1 MIYSR
6 EVHFDQRCPS
16 IDAVTD
22 RVRQRTGIQIIY
34 LSDKWLL
41 VNPFD
46 QEDIFSLYQVDQS
59 IVLTSEGA
67 TTDLLIAT
75 LYTLLEMGGHY
86 TDWSD

>member
-6 EVHFDQRCPS
+6 EVHFDQGCPS
-16 IDAVTD
+16 IDEVTH
-22 RVRQRTGIQIIY
+22 RIRLRTGIQTIY

-46 QEDIFSLYQVDQS
+46 QEDIFSLYQEDQS

-75 LYTLLEMGGHY
+75 LYTLLEMGGYY
-86 TDWSD
+86 TDWSN

>member
-6 EVHFDQRCPS
+6 EVHFDKGCPS
-16 IDAVTD
+16 IDEVTD
-22 RVRQRTGIQIIY
+22 RIRQRTGIQTIY

-46 QEDIFSLYQVDQS
+46 QEDIFSLYQEDQS

-67 TTDLLIAT
+67 ITNLLIAT
-75 LYTLLEMGGHY
+75 LYTLLEMGGYY
-86 TDWSD
+86 TDWSN